1 MTEAVWV
8 VLVLVGLVGG
18 VALGW
23 WLGRQSLA
31 THAHRVAELDE
42 ALATTQRE
50 LATANEAKVKA
61 EGEADKH
68 RALLDSQTAQ
78 LEEAKAETEALRGRL
93 EKAFTENLGLVGD
106 IRELRRTVEE
116 RDNSHKAALEALEN
130 AKAQLSDHF
139 KALAGE
145 ALDKSTE
152 TLLKQAREVLDNYS
166 KTAEGDIEKRKEE
179 IARLV
184 QPIHDQL
191 KGLDETNRT
200 LEQARSQTVGE
211 LKEQLEQLGK
221 QGVSLQQETVRLT
234 KALQSS
240 GVAGNW
246 GEVILERLLEMSGL
260 QEGVA
265 YFKQDKIADDDGVH
279 RPDIKILMPGGKHV
293 FVDSKMPASY
303 YLQALEDCDEPTKQ
317 QRLVVFTQKLADH
330 VKALARKTYHR
341 GENSADFTV
350 LFLGSDAMYYAAM
363 EIRPTLVEEALTQ
376 DIVIATPSSL
386 FVVLKSVHHAWRQ
399 QAVAD
404 NALAIRDQGAR
415 LYDTLCTI
423 TEHYHKL
430 GTSIE
435 AAAKAYNQLGVSLER
450 NAVTAAG
457 KLRKMGIET
466 KKKPIEVKQLDASL
480 HTLTK
485 PELTRALVADD
496 QPALPDPSDLTL
508 TP

>member
-8 VLVLVGLVGG
+8 VLVLVGLLGG
-18 VALGW
+18 AFAGW
-23 WLGRQSLA
+23 WLGRQSLTA
-31 THAHRVAELDE
+31 EAKRAGELDE
-42 ALATTQRE
+42 ALATANRE
-50 LATANEAKVKA
+50 LGLANEAKLRA
-61 EGEADKH
+61 EGEAGKH
-68 RALLDSQTAQ
+68 LALLESQTAQ
-78 LEEAKAETEALRGRL
+78 LNEVKGEAEQLRADLRAEVV
-93 EKAFTENLGLVGD
+93 KNLGLVG
-106 IRELRRTVEE
+106 ELREARCTIEE
-116 RDNSHKAALEALEN
+116 RDKAHETALQALQD
-130 AKAQLSDHF
+130 AKDQLSDHF
-139 KALAGE
+139 KALASD
-145 ALDKSTE
+145 ALDTSTKS
-152 TLLKQAREVLDNYS
+152 LMDRAKEVLENYS

-184 QPIHDQL
+184 QPIQDQL
-191 KGLDETNRT
+191 KGLDETNRS
-200 LEQARSQTVGE
+200 LEQARHRTVGE

-221 QGVSLQQETVRLT
+221 QGVTLQQETVRLT
-234 KALQSS
+234 KALQGS
-240 GVAGNW
+240 GKAGNW

-260 QEGVA
+260 KEGVA
-265 YFKQDKIADDDGVH
+265 YFKQDTIADDDGVH

-293 FVDSKMPASY
+293 FVDSKMPAAY

-317 QRLVVFTQKLADH
+317 QRLVVFTQKLAEH

-341 GENSADFTV
+341 GETSADFTV

-363 EIRPTLVEEALTQ
+363 EIRPTLVEEALAQ

-386 FVVLKSVHHAWRQ
+386 FVVLKSVSHAWRQ
-399 QAVAD
+399 EAVAE

-423 TEHYHKL
+423 TEHYQKL
-430 GTSIE
+430 GSAIE
-435 AAAKAYNQLGVSLER
+435 ATAKAYNSLGSSLER

-466 KKKPIEVKQLDASL
+466 KKKPLEAKPVETSL
-480 HTLTK
+480 HVLTK
-485 PELTRALVADD
+485 PELTKALVADD